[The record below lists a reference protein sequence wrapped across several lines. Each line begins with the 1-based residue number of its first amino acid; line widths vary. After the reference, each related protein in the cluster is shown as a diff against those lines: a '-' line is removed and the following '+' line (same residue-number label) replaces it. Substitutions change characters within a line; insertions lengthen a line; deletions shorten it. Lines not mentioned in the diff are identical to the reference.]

1 MIDIIRSLGT
11 WYLLGAVISNGQR
24 GDYEADMDMGD
35 AAFSQTEKT
44 WVSLKHDGPDDGSD
58 GMACDGPPAHARVWR
73 ASGPSAK
80 TTGRLIL
87 FCMFCHVE

>member
-1 MIDIIRSLGT
+1 MLFVIVSVLVVT
-11 WYLLGAVISNGQR
+11 LLDFQLRVGPHTHFR
-24 GDYEADMDMGD
+24 GL
-35 AAFSQTEKT
+35 TKT
-44 WVSLKHDGPDDGSD
+44 RRADGPDDGSD

-87 FCMFCHVE
+87 YCMFCHVE